1 VPAVVAVGEARI
13 HTLQLRNTSGIR
25 PLILGCVMASRKA
38 VFVTPSQAMA
48 PRNEDKL
55 TPEDIAIRL
64 NYPSVKT
71 VYEQTRLRNVRP
83 MPCMRA
89 GKFLRFY
96 WSDVERGL
104 RGEEGA

>member
-1 VPAVVAVGEARI
+1 
-13 HTLQLRNTSGIR
+13 
-25 PLILGCVMASRKA
+25 MASRKA
-38 VFVTPSQAMA
+38 VSVMPSQATA
-48 PRNEDKL
+48 PRNEDIL

-64 NYPSVKT
+64 KYPSVKT

-96 WSDVERGL
+96 WRDVERWL
-104 RGEEGA
+104 RGEDVA